1 MYKRQ
6 GNPQDL
12 NLTEIGFEAPGA
24 IVPSEKQF
32 YSKFHTSVVLHR
44 HNRSVLEYSYRMF
57 KPHANQVKYIG
68 GKSDPIP
75 FKENRPGCNKI
86 TGISIST
93 DFIDTILP
101 VDMKSDYHQSL
112 DNFIQGSGAAHE
124 IEKARLQISDQEIKR
139 RISELDQST
148 LLRCRSV
155 WEKGFSGTPYL
166 ELLQDRCDQN
176 YGMK

>member
-1 MYKRQ
+1 M
-6 GNPQDL
+6 
-12 NLTEIGFEAPGA
+12 
-24 IVPSEKQF
+24 
-32 YSKFHTSVVLHR
+32 
-44 HNRSVLEYSYRMF
+44 
-57 KPHANQVKYIG
+57 
-68 GKSDPIP
+68 
-75 FKENRPGCNKI
+75 I
-86 TGISIST
+86 T
-93 DFIDTILP
+93 
-101 VDMKSDYHQSL
+101 KAQSL
-112 DNFIQGSGAAHE
+112 DNFIKGSGAAHE